1 MDEVTI
7 GLIGAGNRGETHSE
21 AYEDVPGVTV
31 TAVADIDEDAANR
44 LADEYGIPHVYTDF
58 REMLD
63 DSGVDAVDV
72 CVHNNLH
79 EPMAVAAFEAGKH
92 VFCEKPLAG
101 SYADAKAIADA
112 AEAAGKHLGV
122 QNETLFDPETVAAK
136 RLLDAGELGDVAY
149 ASAVFTRRRGRPY
162 VDGYGTPAFVS
173 KESAGGGPVL
183 DIGTYEVGRMLY
195 LLGNPAVERVNG
207 QTFEF
212 TDDLYT
218 EERVGDNVDT
228 YRERLSDSGY
238 DVEDAG
244 KGTARLADGT
254 DLSLLAAWHAYQST
268 DGGSVV
274 GSEGGVQFDP
284 FEYYTTI
291 ADYEATVSLDIDEY
305 ERRQGLL
312 ASDTGYTVERP
323 TQFHHWVETVRGT
336 VDPIPTGTIA
346 LNSMLLLEGIY
357 HSAELGREVSADE
370 VAERSPSRSAD
381 L

>member
-21 AYEDVPGVTV
+21 AYADVPGATV
-31 TAVADIDEDAANR
+31 TAVADIDEEAGNR
-44 LADEYGIPHVYTDF
+44 LAEVYDVPHVYTDF

-79 EPMAVAAFEAGKH
+79 RPMAVAAFEAGKH
-92 VFCEKPLAG
+92 VFCEKPLA
-101 SYADAKAIADA
+101 STNADAKAIADA
-112 AEAAGKHLGV
+112 ADAAGKHLGV
-122 QNETLFDPETVAAK
+122 QNETLLAPETRAAK
-136 RLLDAGELGDVAY
+136 RLLDAGELGEVAY
-149 ASAVFTRRRGRPY
+149 ANAVFTRRRGRPF

-195 LLGNPAVERVNG
+195 LLGNPDVQRING
-207 QTFEF
+207 QTFDF

-218 EERVGDNVDT
+218 EEKVGDNVET
-228 YRERLSDSGY
+228 YRDRLESSGY

-254 DLSLLAAWHAYQST
+254 ALSLRAAWHTYESA
-268 DGGSVV
+268 DGGTVV
-274 GSEGGVQFDP
+274 GSEGGVRFDP
-284 FEYYTTI
+284 FEFYTTI
-291 ADYEATVSLDIDEY
+291 ADYEATVDLDVDEY

-312 ASDTGYTVERP
+312 ESDTGYTVERP
-323 TQFHHWVETVRGT
+323 TQFDHWVETVRGT
-336 VDPIPTGTIA
+336 VDPIPTGDIA
-346 LNSMLLLEGIY
+346 LNSMFVMEGIY
-357 HSAELGREVSADE
+357 RSAELGREVSADE
-370 VAERSPSRSAD
+370 VADRSESLSVD

>member
-1 MDEVTI
+1 MDDVTI
-7 GLIGAGNRGETHSE
+7 GLIGAGNRGHTHSE
-21 AYEDVPGVTV
+21 AYADVPGVSV
-31 TAVADIDEDAANR
+31 TAVADIDEDAGNQ
-44 LADEYGIPHVYTDF
+44 LAEKFDVPHVYTDV

-63 DSGVDAVDV
+63 DSGVEAVDV

-79 EPMAVAAFEAGKH
+79 RPMAVAAFEAGKH

-101 SYADAKAIADA
+101 SYVDAKAIADA

-122 QNETLFDPETVAAK
+122 QNETLLAPETIAAK

-149 ASAVFTRRRGRPY
+149 ASAVFTRRRGRPF
-162 VDGYGTPAFVS
+162 VDGYGMPAFVS

-195 LLGNPAVERVNG
+195 LLGNPDVERVTG
-207 QTFEF
+207 HTFDF

-218 EERVGDNVDT
+218 EEKVGDNVDE
-228 YRERLSDSGY
+228 YQDRLETSGY

-274 GSEGGVQFDP
+274 GSEGGVGFDP
-284 FEYYTTI
+284 FEFYTTI
-291 ADYEATVSLDIDEY
+291 ADYEATVDLDLEEY
-305 ERRQGLL
+305 EVRQGRL
-312 ASDTGYTVERP
+312 ASESGYTVERP
-323 TQFHHWVETVRGT
+323 TQFDHWVETIRGT
-336 VDPIPTGTIA
+336 VDPIPTGDLA
-346 LNSMLLLEGIY
+346 LNSMLVMEGIY
-357 HSAELGREVSADE
+357 QSAELGREVTAED
-370 VAERSPSRSAD
+370 VAERSVSRSVD